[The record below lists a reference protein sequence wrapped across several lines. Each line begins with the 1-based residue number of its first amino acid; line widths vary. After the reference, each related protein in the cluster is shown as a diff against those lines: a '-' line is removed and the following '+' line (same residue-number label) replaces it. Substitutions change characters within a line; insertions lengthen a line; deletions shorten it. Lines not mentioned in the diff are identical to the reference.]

1 MRWAGMILASAINL
15 MHRFRC
21 RSHGPNVMVSA
32 ALGWMASVGH
42 GLGDASGR
50 SDEQQQHSEEC
61 CESAY
66 RPGVPRMEQVTS
78 SFG

>member
-1 MRWAGMILASAINL
+1 VVLASAIHL
-15 MHRFRC
+15 MHCFR
-21 RSHGPNVMVSA
+21 RRRHGPNVMASA
-32 ALGWMASVGH
+32 AIGWMASVGH

-50 SDEQQQHSEEC
+50 SDEQQQHSEER